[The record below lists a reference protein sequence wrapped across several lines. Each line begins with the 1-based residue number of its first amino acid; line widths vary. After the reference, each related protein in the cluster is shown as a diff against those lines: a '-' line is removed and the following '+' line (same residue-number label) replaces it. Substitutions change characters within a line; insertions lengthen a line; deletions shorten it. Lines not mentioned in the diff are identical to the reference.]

1 MIELANASIGH
12 GSKIL
17 LQDISASVDA
27 GELVVLAGRNG
38 AGKSTLIRT
47 MSGLQPLLSG
57 QVLFDG
63 RPLVSYGSRERAK
76 KVALVLSN
84 PPLWSGLRAVDLV
97 QMGAWPAHGKEI
109 FMRAKDLLTQFGL
122 ESYSDQVMERLSDG
136 ERQKVMIARAL
147 MQDSPHL
154 LMDEPTAF
162 LDLPSKVEWW
172 SLISQLKAS
181 GKALIVSTH
190 DLHQTERSGLVDRYW
205 MLGKEP
211 LSFQELPG
219 HSTEHELLSAM
230 S

>member
-1 MIELANASIGH
+1 MIELTNLSVGH
-12 GSKIL
+12 GSKTLI
-17 LQDISASVDA
+17 QGITATVDA

-47 MSGLQPLLSG
+47 MSGLQPALSG
-57 QVLFDG
+57 QVHFDKQ
-63 RPLVSYGSRERAK
+63 PLARYTSRERAK
-76 KVALVLSN
+76 KVALVLST
-84 PPLWSGLRAVDLV
+84 PPLWSGLRALDLV
-97 QMGAWPAHGKEI
+97 QMGAWPAHGKEVLE
-109 FMRAKDLLTQFGL
+109 RAKALLVQFGL
-122 ESYSDQVMERLSDG
+122 EAFSDQVMERLSDG

-172 SLISQLKAS
+172 SLIAELKTS

-205 MLGKEP
+205 MLCKEP
-211 LSFQELPG
+211 QTFQELPG
-219 HSTEHELLSAM
+219 GCSEHELLRAM
-230 S
+230 G